1 MVPKST
7 PSIIERAP
15 CEALTPFIGS
25 YIAEVTAQGYAPVSI
40 RYQVSVLFALGQW
53 VQRTGRKPADV
64 SEQVVAVFLRQY
76 QKSNWAHVGAPA
88 ALRRFVEMLR
98 RLGVVAPVAEAPRTP
113 AQKLVQEY
121 EQFLS
126 RDRALSCQT
135 VQAWTP
141 YVIRF
146 LRETF
151 GKRHLALRALRPAHV
166 TKFMRRHA
174 CRFGSSYRRKLVAS
188 LRSFLRYL
196 HHRGKT
202 EYDLSVAV
210 LAVARWSLSSVPKHL
225 PASEVK
231 KLLASCDRRTALG
244 RRNYAILL
252 LLARL
257 GLRAGEVVNLHL
269 GDIDWDSGH
278 IAIRGKGGR
287 HAQLPLPADVGRAV
301 ANYLKRDRPSC
312 ACRRVFI
319 RDHAPIRGLTR
330 ATAIAK
336 VVYCALQRAGVASVH
351 KGAHLLRHSLA
362 TEMLRKGASLDEIGE
377 VLRHRSPDTTA
388 IYAKVDMNALRPLA
402 LAWPGGGK

>member
-1 MVPKST
+1 MVPRSHQT
-7 PSIIERAP
+7 TIERAP
-15 CEALTPFIGS
+15 SGALTPFIDR
-25 YIAEVTAQGYAPVSI
+25 YIVEITAQGYAPLSI
-40 RYQVSVLFALGQW
+40 RHQVSLLFALGGW
-53 VQRTGRKPADV
+53 LHRTRREPADL
-64 SEQVVAVFLRQY
+64 SESVATAFLRQY
-76 QKSNWAHVGAPA
+76 QKWRHAHVGAPA
-88 ALRRFVEMLR
+88 ALRRFVAMLR

-113 AQKLVQEY
+113 AQKLVREY

-126 RDRALSCQT
+126 RDRALSVQT

-141 YVIRF
+141 YVSRF

-151 GKRHLALRALRPAHV
+151 GKRGLALRALRPTHV
-166 TKFMRRHA
+166 TRFTRRHA
-174 CRFGSSYRRKLVAS
+174 SRFGSSYRRKLVTS

-196 HHRGKT
+196 HYRGKT

-210 LAVARWSLSSVPKHL
+210 PAVPRWSLSTVPKHL

-257 GLRAGEVVNLHL
+257 GLRAGEVINLHL
-269 GDIDWDSGH
+269 DDIDWDNGH

-287 HAQLPLPADVGRAV
+287 HAQLPLPADVGCAV
-301 ANYLKRDRPSC
+301 ANYLKRDRPRC

-319 RDHAPIRGLTR
+319 RDHAPICGLSR

-336 VVYCALQRAGVASVH
+336 VVCCALQRAGVASVH

-388 IYAKVDMNALRPLA
+388 IYAKVDLNALRPLA